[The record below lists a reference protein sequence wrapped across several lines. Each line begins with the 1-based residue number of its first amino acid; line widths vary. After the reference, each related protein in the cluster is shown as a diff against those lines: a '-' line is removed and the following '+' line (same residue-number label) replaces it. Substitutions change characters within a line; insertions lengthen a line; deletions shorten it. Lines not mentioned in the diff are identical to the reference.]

1 MVSLSSTPQ
10 AKRFKKV
17 REAAQSPEEPQV
29 RIDFVGCF
37 LTSFVHSCFI
47 QPGKLTKTE
56 MKTVFGQLVE
66 ADKVMRARLQVI
78 QVACE
83 TGWKTAK
90 NLAAVH
96 SGDFILKNLH

>member
-1 MVSLSSTPQ
+1 M
-10 AKRFKKV
+10 
-17 REAAQSPEEPQV
+17 
-29 RIDFVGCF
+29 F
-37 LTSFVHSCFI
+37 L
-47 QPGKLTKTE
+47 QPGKLTKIE

-96 SGDFILKNLH
+96 SGDPFISHTKMQSLLTKILLQGVITIPIIKRL